1 MDEKVFLGVAAGVCI
16 LAFIFMFTMLPN
28 ASFVAVGMLPFFVII
43 LSFVILAIIA
53 LLMGAPKDALA
64 DLSGPMVAIVAII
77 VGVLLFVSLVCARI
91 QPIELFV
98 TPDPIA
104 TLEGEV
110 CALAKTTNDYIGSDV
125 GTAGLDNPSLVTAAQ
140 SQAVAPAIPITDCSG
155 CTDCSGLPLEERL
168 RRMER
173 TLDLFVEPVMKRACI
188 KAGICPPIEPF
199 VDTIVQLQQQD
210 QQKRMDAI
218 ALHIKKIKTLYVD
231 PMDKKRQE
239 LQGGTASD
247 DDKQKGAASLKSIG
261 SS

>member
-1 MDEKVFLGVAAGVCI
+1 MDEKVFLGVAASVCI

-28 ASFVAVGMLPFFVII
+28 ASFVAVGVLPFFVII

-110 CALAKTTNDYIGSDV
+110 CALVKTTNDYIGSDV

-140 SQAVAPAIPITDCSG
+140 AQAVAPAIPITDCSG
-155 CTDCSGLPLEERL
+155 CTDCSGSEDRL

-199 VDTIVQLQQQD
+199 VDAIVQLHQQN
-210 QQKRMDAI
+210 QQNRMDAI